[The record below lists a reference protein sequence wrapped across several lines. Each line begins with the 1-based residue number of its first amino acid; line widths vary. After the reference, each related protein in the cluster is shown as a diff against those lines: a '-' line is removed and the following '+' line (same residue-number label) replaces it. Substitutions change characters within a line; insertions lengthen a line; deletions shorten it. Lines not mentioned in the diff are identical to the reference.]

1 MLSKKGRY
9 VSGLF
14 YERLRC
20 LAQHTGDEPENEK
33 DRRHNQARHDEPAPA
48 QRCAEADAGQGNP
61 SGEFEGVDSLH
72 DATVHD
78 AASACTERIKLK
90 HFS

>member
-1 MLSKKGRY
+1 MKKGRY

-33 DRRHNQARHDEPAPA
+33 DRRHNQARHDEPTPA
-48 QRCAEADAGQGNP
+48 QRCAKADASQGKP
-61 SGEFEGVDSLH
+61 SSEFEGIDRLQALHFTRSAAVLHRRSLG
-72 DATVHD
+72 A
-78 AASACTERIKLK
+78 
-90 HFS
+90 